1 MNRATPEILAYV
13 RENAFGHFSRD
24 LAEMV
29 NEKFGTSYT
38 AKSMLSLLKNHKIRN
53 GCRNAPLTHSDR
65 YPRQV
70 REYIHANY
78 KGIGPKQMTQ
88 LLNEK
93 FGTSYE
99 HLQIKAFYANHK
111 LNSGLTGGGLSV
123 PPLKGKKGVYY
134 PGCEKTWFKKGNLSH
149 NKVPVGTVTK
159 TQDGYL
165 WKKVSENPY
174 ESRYTNWRMLHILVW
189 EEANGP
195 VPEGMRV
202 IFKDGDKE
210 NVSIDNL
217 ALATY
222 AEVAV
227 MNKFGLRSSDPELTE
242 TGHMIAKLHLA
253 VNKKSK
259 Q

>member
-1 MNRATPEILAYV
+1 MNRATPEILAFL
-13 RENAFGHFSRD
+13 RENAFGHPSVE
-24 LAEMV
+24 LAQIV

-38 AKSMLSLLKNHKIRN
+38 QKTMLFTLKNHKIRN

-93 FGTSYE
+93 FGTNYE
-99 HLQIKAFYANHK
+99 HNQIKAYYANHK
-111 LNSGLTGGGLSV
+111 LDSGLTGGGIAV
-123 PPLKGKKGVYY
+123 PPLKGKKGCYY
-134 PGCEKTWFKKGNLSH
+134 PGCEKAWFKKGSLPH

-165 WKKVSENPY
+165 WKKVSDEPCKKRY
-174 ESRYTNWRMLHILVW
+174 ENWRMLHILVW

-202 IFKDGDKE
+202 IFKDGNPD
-210 NVSIDNL
+210 NVSLENL
-217 ALATY
+217 ILATF

-227 MNKFGLRSSDPELTE
+227 TNAMHLRSSDPELTE
-242 TGHMIAKLHLA
+242 TGLMIAKLHLA
-253 VNKKSK
+253 ARERSK
-259 Q
+259 